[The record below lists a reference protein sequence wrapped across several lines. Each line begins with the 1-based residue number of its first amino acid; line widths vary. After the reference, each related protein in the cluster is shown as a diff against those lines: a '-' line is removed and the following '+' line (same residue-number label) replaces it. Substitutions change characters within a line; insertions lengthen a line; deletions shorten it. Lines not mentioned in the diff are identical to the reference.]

1 MIAKGRLAD
10 VAWVLGTIA
19 GALAVWEAGVKIF
32 DVPAFVVP
40 SLEAVAAEL
49 VSTPGFYLH
58 NLLYTLS
65 TTLMGFGLAVLLG
78 VAMAVL
84 IVSSRFLDRVL
95 YTLLALI
102 HNVPKVALAPLFVL
116 WLGTG
121 VAPKIAIS
129 AMISIF
135 TIVVDVVIGMR
146 SVDPEMV
153 NMALVKRAGRSQ
165 ILWRI
170 RFPHAL
176 PHFFAS
182 LKAAISFALV
192 GAIVGEFVGGQDGLG
207 TVILVAEGSFETVQV
222 FAAVILLGLLG
233 TMLFYAVVAIE
244 SLALPWHVSQRT
256 NALG

>member
-1 MIAKGRLAD
+1 MIAKRRLAD
-10 VAWVLGTIA
+10 VAWVFGTIA
-19 GALAVWEAGVKIF
+19 AALAVWEAAVKIF

-40 SLEAVAAEL
+40 SLEAVAVEL
-49 VSTPGFYLH
+49 ASTPGFYLH

-65 TTLMGFGLAVLLG
+65 TTLMGFGLAVILG

-102 HNVPKVALAPLFVL
+102 HNVPKVA
-116 WLGTG
+116 
-121 VAPKIAIS
+121 
-129 AMISIF
+129 
-135 TIVVDVVIGMR
+135 
-146 SVDPEMV
+146 
-153 NMALVKRAGRSQ
+153 NMALVKRARRSQ
-165 ILWRI
+165 ILWSI

-233 TMLFYAVVAIE
+233 TILFYAVAAIE
-244 SLALPWHVSQRT
+244 TLALPWHVSQRS